1 MFFINCKSFFMLVY
15 LFPQRVNLFIRFKP
29 AIKVFLHIISFY
41 LLSDAFFSIIVLF
54 YLKKFLVE
62 HMKWRAT
69 GKISNQ
75 TNIKKKVKKLFP
87 VVWIALLLVSVYRF
101 LFKEM
106 LRSVKRVNEKSY
118 SKSWVCHFAIII
130 SSRRLTSKPNLSRLL
145 MYHISSNKCLHSSKH
160 PPPHKQPSP

>member
-1 MFFINCKSFFMLVY
+1 MLVY

-54 YLKKFLVE
+54 YLKNFWLSTWSGGLLVKFQ
-62 HMKWRAT
+62 
-69 GKISNQ
+69 NQ

-106 LRSVKRVNEKSY
+106 LRSVKRVHGKSY
-118 SKSWVCHFAIII
+118 LKRWVCHFAIII

-160 PPPHKQPSP
+160 PPPNKQPSP

>member
-1 MFFINCKSFFMLVY
+1 MSVY

-29 AIKVFLHIISFY
+29 AIKVFLQIISFF
-41 LLSDAFFSIIVLF
+41 LLSGAFFSIIVF
-54 YLKKFLVE
+54 FLVE
-62 HMKWRAT
+62 KFLIEQIKWRAT

-75 TNIKKKVKKLFP
+75 INIKKKVKKLFP

-101 LFKEM
+101 LFKDM
-106 LRSVKRVNEKSY
+106 LRSVKRVHGKSY
-118 SKSWVCHFAIII
+118 LKRWVCHFAIII

-160 PPPHKQPSP
+160 PPPNKQPSLVLSSALHCC